1 MTGERIL
8 VLAPVGRDGQLAE
21 RALRAGGLEALACV
35 DVDQLCERIAEGAGA
50 AVLTEEALFPAAAA
64 RLSEELGRQ
73 PPWSDLPLIIFGS
86 RETSGE
92 HAANVTLL
100 DRPARVRTLLSAVRA
115 ALRARRRQYQVRD
128 LLTALESSVRD
139 RDQFLAMLGHELRNP
154 LAAIFTAAELI
165 DRQAGDRFTR
175 ERAVVGR
182 QLRHLSRLV
191 DDLPDVSRVTRGK
204 IALQE
209 ESIDLRAV
217 VQRAIQGFERA
228 AEIQGV
234 QIVDALGERAVI
246 VRGDLLRLEQI
257 VANLLSNAVK
267 YTNAGGRI
275 EVSLEAGTNDA
286 ALRVKDT
293 GVGISAEMLPRVFDL
308 FVQAP
313 GALDRAPGGM
323 GIGLTLVQRL
333 VELHGGRVEATSAG
347 IGKGS
352 EFVVRLPMAESR
364 DAPASANAGVEMNG
378 RPRGLHVL
386 IAEDNPDARD
396 LLQIALEQMGH
407 HVEPCA
413 DGRTA
418 IERAV
423 EGRPDAMLID
433 LGLPGNDGFQVAR
446 AVRAALGASV
456 RLVALTGYG
465 QPADRDRAF
474 AAGYD
479 AFLVKPAELDAVEHA
494 LREATGAQA
503 G

>member
-1 MTGERIL
+1 VTGERIL

-21 RALRAGGLEALACV
+21 RALRAGGLEALACF
-35 DVDQLCERIAEGAGA
+35 DIAQLCERIAEGAGA
-50 AVLTEEALFPAAAA
+50 AVLTEEALFPAAAG

-154 LAAIFTAAELI
+154 LAAILTAAELI

-175 ERAVVGR
+175 ERAVVSR

-191 DDLPDVSRVTRGK
+191 DDLLDVSRVTRGK
-204 IALQE
+204 IALHE

-217 VQRAIQGFERA
+217 VHRALQGFERA
-228 AEIQGV
+228 AQIQGV
-234 QIVDALGERAVI
+234 ELVDALAEGAVM

-275 EVSLEAGTNDA
+275 EVSLEPGIGQAV
-286 ALRVKDT
+286 LRVKDS
-293 GVGISAEMLPRVFDL
+293 GVGISAEMVPRVFDL

-333 VELHGGRVEATSAG
+333 VELHGGRVEAISAG
-347 IGKGS
+347 LGKGS
-352 EFVVRLPMAESR
+352 EFIVRLPMVESS
-364 DAPASANAGVEMNG
+364 DSPAATKAALETSGG
-378 RPRGLHVL
+378 PRALHVL
-386 IAEDNPDARD
+386 LAEDNPDARD

-407 HVEPCA
+407 RVDPCP

-418 IERAV
+418 IERALAA
-423 EGRPDAMLID
+423 RPDAMLID
-433 LGLPGNDGFQVAR
+433 LGLPGSDGFQVAR
-446 AVRAALGASV
+446 AVRAALGANV

-465 QPADRDRAF
+465 QPGDRERAL

-479 AFLVKPAELDAVEHA
+479 AFLVKPADLSAVERA

-503 G
+503 R

>member
-1 MTGERIL
+1 VTGERIL
-8 VLAPVGRDGQLAE
+8 VLAPLGRDGQLAE
-21 RALRAGGLEALACV
+21 RALRADGLEALACL
-35 DVDQLCERIAEGAGA
+35 DVGQLCERIAEGAGA
-50 AVLTEEALFPAAAA
+50 AMLTEEALFPAAAT

-86 RETSGE
+86 RETSGG

-100 DRPARVRTLLSAVRA
+100 DRPVRVRTHLSAVRA

-175 ERAVVGR
+175 ERAVVSR

-191 DDLPDVSRVTRGK
+191 DDLLDVSRVTRGK
-204 IALQE
+204 IALHE

-217 VQRAIQGFERA
+217 VHRAIQGFERA
-228 AEIQGV
+228 ARIQGV
-234 QIVDALGERAVI
+234 EIVDALGEGAVI

-275 EVSLEAGTNDA
+275 EVSLEPGVGQAV
-286 ALRVKDT
+286 LRVKDS

-347 IGKGS
+347 LGNGS
-352 EFVVRLPMAESR
+352 EFVVRLPMPEPGDSPAAVK
-364 DAPASANAGVEMNG
+364 APLETSGG
-378 RPRGLHVL
+378 PRALHVVL
-386 IAEDNPDARD
+386 AEDNPDARD
-396 LLQIALEQMGH
+396 LLQIALEQMGYR
-407 HVEPCA
+407 VDPCP

-418 IERAV
+418 IERALA
-423 EGRPDAMLID
+423 GRPDAMLID

-446 AVRAALGASV
+446 AVRAALGANV

-465 QPADRDRAF
+465 QPGDRERAL

-479 AFLVKPAELDAVEHA
+479 AFLVKPADLSAVERA

-503 G
+503 R

>member
-1 MTGERIL
+1 VTGERIL

-21 RALRAGGLEALACV
+21 RALRAGGLEALACA
-35 DVDQLCERIAEGAGA
+35 DVVQLCERIAEGAGA
-50 AVLTEEALFPAAAA
+50 AVLTEEALFPAAAT

-128 LLTALESSVRD
+128 LLTALEGSVRD

-154 LAAIFTAAELI
+154 LAAIYTAAELI
-165 DRQAGDRFTR
+165 DRQAGDSFTR
-175 ERAVVGR
+175 ERAVVSR

-191 DDLPDVSRVTRGK
+191 DDLLEVSRVTRGK
-204 IALQE
+204 IALHE
-209 ESIDLRAV
+209 ENIDLRV
-217 VQRAIQGFERA
+217 VVHRAIQGFERA

-234 QIVDALGERAVI
+234 QIIDALVDGAVM

-267 YTNAGGRI
+267 YTNAGGRV
-275 EVSLEAGTNDA
+275 EVSLEPGPSQAV
-286 ALRVKDT
+286 LRVKDS
-293 GVGISAEMLPRVFDL
+293 GVGISTEMLPRVFEL
-308 FVQAP
+308 FAQAP
-313 GALDRAPGGM
+313 GAIDRAPGGM

-333 VELHGGRVEATSAG
+333 VELHGGRVEATSEG
-347 IGKGS
+347 LGKGS
-352 EFVVRLPMAESR
+352 EFVVRLPMAGPL
-364 DAPASANAGVEMNG
+364 DAPAAAKAALEVNG
-378 RPRGLHVL
+378 GQRALHVVL
-386 IAEDNPDARD
+386 AEDNPDARD

-407 HVEPCA
+407 RVEPCG
-413 DGRTA
+413 DGLSA
-418 IERAV
+418 IERALA
-423 EGRPDAMLID
+423 GRPDAMLID

-446 AVRAALGASV
+446 AVRAALGTGV

-465 QPADRDRAF
+465 QPGDRERAL

-479 AFLVKPAELDAVEHA
+479 AFLVKPAELDAVERA
-494 LREATGAQA
+494 LREAAGAQA